1 MSVDQHTMYIPEHFE
16 ERDVAVLHALVRSHP
31 LGTWVTEVGERLVV
45 NHIPFILDS
54 TRGPLGTL
62 RGHVARANPVWK
74 AAPSQVES
82 VVVFQGPQAYITP
95 SWYLAKQEHGKVV
108 PTWNYAV
115 VHAHGMPRV
124 IDEPEWLRQLVVELT
139 GVHEAGRETP
149 WSVSDAPSNY
159 IDTMLRA
166 IVGIEIPIASLIG
179 KWKASQNRSV
189 PDRLGVIAGLNESA
203 DSESKQM
210 ARLVGERTKST
221 G

>member
-1 MSVDQHTMYIPEHFE
+1 MYIPDSFE
-16 ERDVAVLHALVRSHP
+16 EHDVAVLHALVRSHP
-31 LGTWVTEVGERLVV
+31 LGTWVTKVDERLVV

-54 TRGPLGTL
+54 TRGPFGTL
-62 RGHVARANPVWK
+62 LGHVARANAVWQ

-95 SWYLAKQEHGKVV
+95 SWYLAKQEHGRVV

-115 VHAHGMPRV
+115 VHAHGRPLV
-124 IDEPEWLRQLVVELT
+124 IDEPAWLRRHVVELT
-139 GVHEAGRETP
+139 GVHEVGRETP
-149 WSVSDAPSNY
+149 WRVSDAPSNY

-189 PDRLGVIAGLNESA
+189 PDRLGVIAGLEESA
-203 DSESKQM
+203 DPESKQM
-210 ARLVGERTKST
+210 AQLIRERTTST
-221 G
+221 D

>member
-1 MSVDQHTMYIPEHFE
+1 MYIPEHFE
-16 ERDVAVLHALVRSHP
+16 ERDLAVLNALVRSYP
-31 LGTWVTEVGERLVV
+31 LGTWVTEVGDRLVV

-62 RGHVARANPVWK
+62 RGHVARANAVWK

-95 SWYLAKQEHGKVV
+95 SWYQSTQEPGKVV

-115 VHAHGMPRV
+115 VHAHGLPRV
-124 IDEPEWLRQLVVELT
+124 IDEPEWVRRHVMELT

-149 WSVSDAPSNY
+149 WRVSDAPSDY
-159 IDTMLRA
+159 VDTMLKA

-189 PDRLGVIAGLNESA
+189 PDRLGVIAGLDESA
-203 DSESKQM
+203 DYGSQQM
-210 ARLVGERTKST
+210 ARLVRERTKST